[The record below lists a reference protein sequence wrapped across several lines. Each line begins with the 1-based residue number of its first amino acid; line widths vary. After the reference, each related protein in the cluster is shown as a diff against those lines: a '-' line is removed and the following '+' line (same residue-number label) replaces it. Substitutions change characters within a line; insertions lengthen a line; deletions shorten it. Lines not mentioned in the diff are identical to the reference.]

1 MLKAF
6 MNSPKEAEE
15 TASGVN
21 ADGSGPPPLQ
31 SVK

>member
-15 TASGVN
+15 KTASVVIGDDGGGV
-21 ADGSGPPPLQ
+21 APL
-31 SVK
+31 